1 MTAVVLVSGDA
12 RAEISRVGASLAALS
27 VGGRALVAGFAFDE
41 MRPVYRGALLA
52 PWPNR
57 IVDGRY
63 EFDGVRH
70 ELAVSEPARGHA
82 LHGLVAWQEFEVAE
96 QAADRVVLTAD
107 VVPQTGYPWRIG
119 LRVEFA
125 LGAAGLQ
132 QTVSAVNRSESAAP
146 YGVATHHYLVA
157 DSGSLDDW
165 HLTLPAER
173 VMLADG
179 DRLLPGDTV
188 DVAHDPA
195 RFDFRVGR
203 PIGSAEIDH
212 AFETAGAG
220 SVLLT
225 DPAGVGVRMEWDAR
239 SAWVQV
245 HTADRPEPE
254 LHRAGLAVE
263 PMTCAPDA
271 FNSGSGLV
279 RLEPGETH
287 TAWCA
292 ISAVG

>member
-1 MTAVVLVSGDA
+1 MATTDLGPDRRERIVQEVRDRGTVRVRDLADKLEVSLMTVRRDIELLAGEGVLERIHGGA
-12 RAEISRVGASLAALS
+12 RLR
-27 VGGRALVAGFAFDE
+27 GGRVALEPSPKEKG
-41 MRPVYRGALLA
+41 LLNPGEKRA
-52 PWPNR
+52 
-57 IVDGRY
+57 IAK
-63 EFDGVRH
+63 
-70 ELAVSEPARGHA
+70 LA
-82 LHGLVAWQEFEVAE
+82 
-96 QAADRVVLTAD
+96 
-107 VVPQTGYPWRIG
+107 
-119 LRVEFA
+119 
-125 LGAAGLQ
+125 
-132 QTVSAVNRSESAAP
+132 
-146 YGVATHHYLVA
+146 
-157 DSGSLDDW
+157 
-165 HLTLPAER
+165 AER

-188 DVAHDPA
+188 AVEHDPA
-195 RFDFRVGR
+195 RFDFRAGR

-225 DPAGVGVRMEWDAR
+225 DPAGVGVRMDWDAR